1 MGLRVTRCFS
11 KFSSVEGV
19 LVGRGKVCE
28 AWERGLPLS
37 SQVHR
42 SFCDEVWRPPRYLY
56 SRIGVSSC
64 SSSLYFSDALLLVD
78 VCVESDKPVLSL
90 RSSDA
95 VSMAGVSIAG
105 STIAYSRS
113 SAGAIESL
121 DSQAALGKDM

>member
-1 MGLRVTRCFS
+1 
-11 KFSSVEGV
+11 V
-19 LVGRGKVCE
+19 LVGRGKICA

-42 SFCDEVWRPPRYLY
+42 SFCEEVWRPPRYLY

>member
-1 MGLRVTRCFS
+1 
-11 KFSSVEGV
+11 
-19 LVGRGKVCE
+19 
-28 AWERGLPLS
+28 
-37 SQVHR
+37 
-42 SFCDEVWRPPRYLY
+42 
-56 SRIGVSSC
+56 
-64 SSSLYFSDALLLVD
+64 